1 MAAAGTSALITSAA
15 ASVASLTALTS
26 AGPASRF
33 APGAT
38 VMMFSP
44 PLSTVIMASPV
55 GTPRT
60 VRTAAS
66 LTPSATRA
74 ARSALPKSSSPTQPA
89 ISTSPAEPGRGD
101 RLVGALAARR
111 EGSRAAEHRRA
122 GRGQPRHGYGDVHV
136 QAAQHG
142 QPRARDHR
150 RKVLLPRRDGRRA
163 RRRWRN
169 PKIFPDFQ
177 ACSGFLTRQRRP
189 SRYLDGHCRTAC
201 PGGVTWF
208 PGHSCSAPAREIP
221 RAAFPLAVSVP
232 RSARSSL

>member
-89 ISTSPAEPGRGD
+89 ISTSPP
-101 RLVGALAARR
+101 
-111 EGSRAAEHRRA
+111 SRAAATAWLAPLPPGAKAAAPPSTVAPGAGSRGTVTEMSMFRLPSTVSRA
-122 GRGQPRHGYGDVHV
+122 LETTGERY
-136 QAAQHG
+136 
-142 QPRARDHR
+142 
-150 RKVLLPRRDGRRA
+150 
-163 RRRWRN
+163 
-169 PKIFPDFQ
+169 
-177 ACSGFLTRQRRP
+177 S
-189 SRYLDGHCRTAC
+189 SRVLDG
-201 PGGVTWF
+201 
-208 PGHSCSAPAREIP
+208 EII
-221 RAAFPLAVSVP
+221 
-232 RSARSSL
+232 RSR